1 MAGQQNSFAT
11 VPLYWWCFCNYLQ
24 TWKVRMKTAQD
35 FFVLK
40 EVPCRQLMNNP
51 PFKQIR
57 LFIDHAFA
65 IGDERLVLVCPER
78 RWACMKG
85 WQQFQRHKPARFL
98 NLNWREDYLGK
109 GGSPDRALAIS
120 IWESPNVSRC
130 QCEVWSKPLE
140 LWLVKRR
147 RRFILSSEKNST
159 PTVFLGA
166 AAERKCQ
173 GMAWEVV

>member
-1 MAGQQNSFAT
+1 
-11 VPLYWWCFCNYLQ
+11 
-24 TWKVRMKTAQD
+24 MKTAQD

-98 NLNWREDYLGK
+98 KLNWREDYLGK

-147 RRFILSSEKNST
+147 RRFILSSEKILRQRY
-159 PTVFLGA
+159 FW
-166 AAERKCQ
+166 ERLPGESAREWLERSSNGSLKVPEFCPKN
-173 GMAWEVV
+173 